1 MIPANWIEEAAQ
13 RIAPYIQH
21 TSLTY
26 SPEDDLFIKWENHQ
40 VTGSFKAR
48 GAFNKV
54 LCLQPREKGKGLV
67 AASAGNHGQG
77 VALAGKLIGAQV
89 TIFASDHAVPAKIEA
104 MQNLGAKVV
113 LIPGG
118 YGEAEAAGIEHAQK
132 NELTWISPYN
142 DEQVLAGQGTLGL
155 EIERDLPPL
164 RNSSWII
171 PVGGGGLVAGV
182 GASLEQVLPRP
193 RLIAVQSE
201 ASPFMDAIFHT
212 GSQENIVELPSLAD
226 GLAGPVEAGSITIP
240 LIQQFVDEFVLVS
253 EEEIAGAIAFCWEK
267 YQEKIEGSAAT
278 ALAAALFG
286 KVTERPAVILISGG
300 NIQPE
305 LHHRILEDERRSHSR

>member
-54 LCLQPREKGKGLV
+54 LCLQPQEKEKGLV

-77 VALAGKLIGAQV
+77 VALAGKLVGAQV

-118 YGEAEAAGIEHAQK
+118 YGEAEAAGIDYAQQ
-132 NELTWISPYN
+132 NDQTWISPYN
-142 DEQVLAGQGTLGL
+142 DEQVIAGQGTLGL
-155 EIERDLPPL
+155 EIERDLPRL
-164 RNSSWII
+164 RGSTWIV
-171 PVGGGGLVAGV
+171 PAGGGGLVAGV
-182 GASLEQVLPRP
+182 GASLDQVFPRP
-193 RLIAVQSE
+193 KLIAVQSE
-201 ASPFMDAIFHT
+201 ASPFMHAIYHT
-212 GSQENIVELPSLAD
+212 GTQENIIELPSLAD

-240 LIQQFVDEFVLVS
+240 LIRQSVDEFVLVR
-253 EEEIAGAIAFCWEK
+253 EGEISRAIAYCWEK
-267 YQEKIEGSAAT
+267 YHEKIEGSAAT
-278 ALAAALFG
+278 ALAAALYG
-286 KVTERPAVILISGG
+286 KVPDRPAVIVISGG

-305 LHHRILEDERRSHSR
+305 QHQRILENEHRHHPG